1 MTDEF
6 PDEVDQRPADRPAGC
21 HRTADE
27 ACRRADAI
35 GDFLRQRPVG
45 SAIDDVMPEVRGA
58 FADAVD
64 LRIRWLIT
72 L

>member
-1 MTDEF
+1 MIDEF
-6 PDEVDQRPADRPAGC
+6 PDEVDQRR
-21 HRTADE
+21 RDE
-27 ACRRADAI
+27 ACRGGDAI

-45 SAIDDVMPEVRGA
+45 LAIDDAMPEARGA
-58 FADAVD
+58 FADAVN

>member
-6 PDEVDQRPADRPAGC
+6 PDEVDQRR
-21 HRTADE
+21 RDE

-45 SAIDDVMPEVRGA
+45 LAIDDVMPEVGGA
-58 FADAVD
+58 FADAVN

>member
-6 PDEVDQRPADRPAGC
+6 PDEVDQRR
-21 HRTADE
+21 RDE
-27 ACRRADAI
+27 GCRRADAI
-35 GDFLRQRPVG
+35 GAFLRQRPVG
-45 SAIDDVMPEVRGA
+45 LALDVVVPEGRGA
-58 FADAVD
+58 FADAVN